1 MQQLLMQ
8 RHMPDFSCKIPLA
21 AALCSHSLFFIQA
34 NLHGLT
40 NEEAA
45 ARLIEYGPNKL
56 PESTRNPILIYF
68 GYMWNPLSWAMEAA
82 AVLAIC
88 LLDYADF
95 ALIVGLLLINCTI
108 SFYEESN
115 ADAAIKV
122 GSQHPRACASH
133 TSLLTCASW
142 PCQAGPCLK
151 CTHHQSPLLRILLTP
166 SLSHPLQA
174 LAAALAPK
182 AKALRSGK
190 VETVDSVTLVPG
202 DVIIVRLGDIVPAD
216 IKILQED
223 EEGNQDDETPM
234 QVDQAALTGESLPVK
249 KFSGG
254 VCFSGSAIK
263 QGERHCV
270 VYATGSN
277 TFFGR

>member
-1 MQQLLMQ
+1 M
-8 RHMPDFSCKIPLA
+8 
-21 AALCSHSLFFIQA
+21 
-34 NLHGLT
+34 
-40 NEEAA
+40 
-45 ARLIEYGPNKL
+45 
-56 PESTRNPILIYF
+56 
-68 GYMWNPLSWAMEAA
+68 
-82 AVLAIC
+82 
-88 LLDYADF
+88 
-95 ALIVGLLLINCTI
+95 
-108 SFYEESN
+108 
-115 ADAAIKV
+115 
-122 GSQHPRACASH
+122 
-133 TSLLTCASW
+133 
-142 PCQAGPCLK
+142 
-151 CTHHQSPLLRILLTP
+151 
-166 SLSHPLQA
+166 QA